1 MKILARFRI
10 WRLRRR
16 LAELRQYHRQYRE
29 TLAYGEALI
38 CELEGR
44 LRRAEDSLC
53 ARESARR
60 ILGRMY

>member
-16 LAELRQYHRQYRE
+16 LAELRLFRKQYRE
-29 TLAYGEALI
+29 TLAYGDALI
-38 CELEGR
+38 RELEGR

-60 ILGRMY
+60 VLNRLA